1 MPVDYDRITIPA
13 PAGPIRGALLLPI
26 ETPPHA
32 TVVVLQEAF
41 GFTQQILGVGRRL
54 ADAGFAAV
62 VPDLY
67 SRDPRRLD
75 LSDRDVALGFPV
87 FRQTDREAAIEA
99 LAPDDRPSARKVV
112 AWLDDRDPSQYLADS
127 LATLQWAR
135 EQPSLDQERIAVLG
149 FCMGGGL
156 VGRIAAWGTPIA
168 AGVVFYGQIP
178 SQEEVDRIRV
188 PLLGHFAE
196 TDPSITPKVPDF
208 AKALSRLEVPFSW
221 TVHPGTA
228 HGFFNETRP
237 AYNAEA
243 ASKAWEST
251 LDFLGKTLQA
261 RQPGSDRTTETER
274 IHP

>member
-1 MPVDYDRITIPA
+1 MPVEYERITIPA
-13 PAGPIRGALLLPI
+13 PAGPIRGALLLPR

-99 LAPDDRPSARKVV
+99 LAPEDRASARKVV
-112 AWLDDRDPSQYLADS
+112 AWLDDREPSQYLADS
-127 LATLQWAR
+127 LATLQWVR
-135 EQPSLDQERIAVLG
+135 ENPSLDSERVAVLG

-156 VGRIAAWGTPIA
+156 VGKIAGSGTGIA

-178 SQEEVDRIRV
+178 SPEEVGRIRA

-208 AKALSRLEVPFSW
+208 AKALARLEVPFSW

-237 AYNAEA
+237 AHDVQ
-243 ASKAWEST
+243 ASSVAWAST
-251 LDFLGKTLQA
+251 LEFLGRML
-261 RQPGSDRTTETER
+261 RPGTES
-274 IHP
+274 